1 MRRRRPEDAIQRA
14 VFQHIRACGVAGL
27 VAIHVPNGGFR
38 RLTEAKILVGLGVT
52 AGVPDILLWH
62 DGKSFA
68 LELKAGAG
76 QVSSAQVEMLN
87 RLANAGVATA
97 VCCGLDSAL
106 VTLEGW
112 ELLRG
117 KAQTYDVDDD
127 IRKSVAEGFRA
138 IRARKAA
145 GGPGWIGG
153 GDK

>member
-1 MRRRRPEDAIQRA
+1 MPRRNPEQAVQRA

-76 QVSSAQVEMLN
+76 QVSSAQVLTCSTSPGSSTGTRQKRIYLSSLPVM
-87 RLANAGVATA
+87 
-97 VCCGLDSAL
+97 
-106 VTLEGW
+106 
-112 ELLRG
+112 
-117 KAQTYDVDDD
+117 
-127 IRKSVAEGFRA
+127 SVAPSGVKTTEFT
-138 IRARKAA
+138 
-145 GGPGWIGG
+145 GP
-153 GDK
+153 